1 MDADD
6 LSGRDGGR
14 RNASGTPP
22 LREAQG
28 TRAAQLRRL
37 DDLLA
42 RAGGRLSA
50 LSGDE
55 VGELGRLYRAAATQL
70 ALARAGGASVAER
83 ERLNDLVGRAHGLI
97 YGAASAAQQG
107 AGARAWLVAL
117 LLAPVAVR
125 RAWRYHL
132 LAAALLLAGAAYGW
146 VGAADDA
153 EWALELVMQAG
164 DERTP
169 YATKDELLKTL
180 RAGRPDDG
188 EGGHGAGEKAV
199 FAAFLWQNNTR
210 VALLAFFAGPLAG
223 VPTGAVLLFNG
234 MVLGSY
240 SHTFVSRGL
249 AWEWW
254 AWILPHGVTELLAIV
269 LLAGG
274 GLWLGRLM
282 VAPGDRSRREALRE
296 ARPDV
301 LRLALLAFP
310 MLLLAAALESFVRQS
325 GLSEPGRYWFAAA
338 TAAFW
343 ALWLGWAR
351 PPRAWLAA
359 LAGGP
364 ATRAEGAVPAAAH
377 DDLDDGLGGL
387 EEALRAARSRR

>member
-1 MDADD
+1 MDAAD
-6 LSGRDGGR
+6 LSGR
-14 RNASGTPP
+14 NASGPDRP
-22 LREAQG
+22 REAQG
-28 TRAAQLRRL
+28 PRAAQLARL
-37 DDLLA
+37 DELLA

-50 LSGDE
+50 LGGDE

-70 ALARAGGASVAER
+70 ALARAGGASAAQR

-97 YGAASAAQQG
+97 YGAASAPRQG
-107 AGARAWLVAL
+107 AGMRAWLVAL
-117 LLAPVAVR
+117 LQAPVAVR
-125 RAWRYHL
+125 RAWRYHV
-132 LAAALLLAGAAYGW
+132 LAAALLLAGGAYGW
-146 VGAADDA
+146 AGAASDA
-153 EWALELVMQAG
+153 DWALELVMQSG

-169 YATKDELLKTL
+169 YATRDELLATL
-180 RAGRPDDG
+180 TAGRPDDAR
-188 EGGHGAGEKAV
+188 GGHGAGEKAV

-210 VALLAFFAGPLAG
+210 VALLGFFAGPLAG
-223 VPTGAVLLFNG
+223 LPTAAVLLFNG
-234 MVLGSY
+234 MILGSY
-240 SHTFVSRGL
+240 SHTFVSHGL

-296 ARPDV
+296 ARPDI

-325 GLSEPGRYWFAAA
+325 GLSEPERYWFAAA
-338 TAAFW
+338 TAVGW
-343 ALWLGWAR
+343 ALWIGWAR
-351 PPRAWLAA
+351 PPRAWVAA

-364 ATRAEGAVPAAAH
+364 GTRAEGAVPTGEA
-377 DDLDDGLGGL
+377 DLDDDGLAGL
-387 EEALRAARSRR
+387 EDALRAARSRR